1 MTEKNT
7 MNVSYRHHVLIT
19 GGSSGI
25 GAALALYYARPGIHI
40 TLWGR
45 NENRLAD
52 IAEKVCF
59 RGASVST
66 LSLDITDAEKALQAF
81 SETDQKNPVDILIL
95 SAGMSDIRP
104 AGHKTESPEIA
115 LKMSMVNFATPVTLA
130 TKAAALMA
138 ERGGGRIGI
147 MGSVASFHDLPLAT
161 VYSGSKAGVGRFSTA
176 LRAAVAPYNV
186 KVTLIAPGFV
196 DTPMSQKLEGDQFFL
211 VPVDVAARK
220 IARAINRGQATLV
233 FPWVFELTRLL
244 EMVLPR
250 ALAHRILR
258 KLDIMQHPTP

>member
-1 MTEKNT
+1 
-7 MNVSYRHHVLIT
+7 MNVSCRHHVLIT

-25 GAALALYYARPGIHI
+25 GAALALHYARPGIRI

-45 NENRLAD
+45 NEQRLQD
-52 IAEKVCF
+52 VAEKV
-59 RGASVST
+59 REQGAIVST
-66 LSLDITDAEKALQAF
+66 LSLDICDAEKALEAF
-81 SETDQKNPVDILIL
+81 TKTDRENPVDVLIL

-104 AGHKTESPEIA
+104 EGQKTESPEIA

-130 TKAAALMA
+130 TKAASVMA
-138 ERGGGRIGI
+138 ERGSGRIGI

-161 VYSGSKAGVGRFSTA
+161 VYSGSKAGLGRFSTA
-176 LRAAVAPYNV
+176 LRAAMEPYNV
-186 KVTLIAPGFV
+186 KVTLIAPGFI
-196 DTPMSQKLEGDQFFL
+196 DTPMSRKLEGDQPFL

-258 KLDIMQHPTP
+258 KLDIMQHPPGG

>member
-1 MTEKNT
+1 
-7 MNVSYRHHVLIT
+7 MNAFCRHHILIT

-25 GAALALYYARPGIHI
+25 GAALAVHYARPGIYI

-45 NENRLAD
+45 NEQRLDEVAAKVRMKG
-52 IAEKVCF
+52 AE
-59 RGASVST
+59 VST
-66 LSLDITDAEKALQAF
+66 LSLDISNAEQALHAY
-81 SETDQKNPVDILIL
+81 EEADCENPIDVLIL

-104 AGHKTESPEIA
+104 GGQKTESPETA

-130 TKAAALMA
+130 TRAAALMA

-161 VYSGSKAGVGRFSTA
+161 VYSGSKAGIGRFSTA
-176 LRAAVAPYNV
+176 LRAAMEPYNV
-186 KVTLIAPGFV
+186 KVTLIAPGFI
-196 DTPMSQKLEGDQFFL
+196 DTPMSRKLEGDQPFL

-244 EMVLPR
+244 EMILPR
-250 ALAHRILR
+250 AIAHNILR
-258 KLDIMQHPTP
+258 KLDIMQHPSGS